1 MDCANYTAALI
12 TGTDPALSVSCPFC
26 LSLSFSLV
34 VRAILNHSVVNS
46 PALQLI
52 FSFSLF
58 FYFPASVMP
67 YPYSFSIF
75 TLFHSPLSSSRS
87 LCVSSLS
94 PSLSS
99 PPSNLF
105 SLSLRLCLGGALH
118 YISDSKPLS
127 VSKMGSD
134 DGGKLVWREITLTAE
149 AEPSSAIESITVINT
164 DAQANNANPQQNN
177 PPSQT
182 VRQLD
187 RMKIM
192 KTDRQIVRQ
201 TRSLLDSQI
210 DKQTWAEGITGTL
223 LDRHALAEGA
233 PIERGRVGASAGAFL
248 DPPPTGHVTSR
259 PVCPQRPPSVHLRN
273 RERKRK
279 REEAEGEME

>member
-1 MDCANYTAALI
+1 MDCADYTAALI
-12 TGTDPALSVSCPFC
+12 TATDPSLSFSCSFC
-26 LSLSFSLV
+26 LSLAFSLV
-34 VRAILNHSVVNS
+34 VRAFLNHSVVNS
-46 PALQLI
+46 PALQLL
-52 FSFSLF
+52 FS

-67 YPYSFSIF
+67 YPSYFSTF
-75 TLFHSPLSSSRS
+75 TLFQSPLSSSRS
-87 LCVSSLS
+87 LCVSPLS

-118 YISDSKPLS
+118 YISDTKPLS

-134 DGGKLVWREITLTAE
+134 YGFMKPVWREITLTAE
-149 AEPSSAIESITVINT
+149 AEPSSAMESSTVINT
-164 DAQANNANPQQNN
+164 DAPANNASLQQNN

-210 DKQTWAEGITGTL
+210 HKQTWAEGITSTL

-233 PIERGRVGASAGAFL
+233 PVERGGVGAGTGAFL
-248 DPPPTGHVTSR
+248 DPPPTAHVTGG
-259 PVCPQRPPSVHLRN
+259 PVCPQ
-273 RERKRK
+273 
-279 REEAEGEME
+279 